1 MTKCTRT
8 HHAQN
13 TSCVSG
19 DEYFSD
25 QMSPVQLEYIL
36 NPEDLSLVPVFSL
49 RPAGGQSTW
58 TATACDVFS
67 SYLTGASAV
76 MTIKVSN
83 LFKSTPSHSQMFLCC
98 IFCYCDLPSVPLPV
112 SSSLLLQ
119 EEVKDLCPVPVT
131 LSYCNEMGQMV
142 SMADL
147 LVSKGLALRERK
159 PRSFLHKHATFM
171 ENQVL
176 YWLQV
181 QLAEPAIDSTFAC
194 LPNFSFICRDAADV
208 KAKEVSSRTPVMEA
222 QADETRNFGSAVA
235 KLPLPSQISVPSARA
250 RPKLAP
256 CTIMTEKVKHHL
268 G

>member
-1 MTKCTRT
+1 
-8 HHAQN
+8 
-13 TSCVSG
+13 
-19 DEYFSD
+19 
-25 QMSPVQLEYIL
+25 
-36 NPEDLSLVPVFSL
+36 
-49 RPAGGQSTW
+49 
-58 TATACDVFS
+58 
-67 SYLTGASAV
+67 

-83 LFKSTPSHSQMFLCC
+83 LFKSPPSDSQMFPCF
-98 IFCYCDLPSVPLPV
+98 IFCYCNLPSVHLPV

-131 LSYCNEMGQMV
+131 LFRCNEMGQFV

-159 PRSFLHKHATFM
+159 PRSFLYKHATFM
-171 ENQVL
+171 ENQIL
-176 YWLQV
+176 DWLQV
-181 QLAEPAIDSTFAC
+181 QLAVPAIDGTFAC
-194 LPNFSFICRDAADV
+194 LPNVSFICRDAADV
-208 KAKEVSSRTPVMEA
+208 KSKEVCSRTPVMEA

-256 CTIMTEKVKHHL
+256 RTIITEKVM